1 MINSENGSL
10 WAKVRLDT
18 DQLNKDAKSAEKMFT
33 NLSKGVTEEGNKMDS
48 VFDGLGK
55 KVAGFL
61 TATAAAGIVKKVATV
76 RGEMQQLEIAYTTM
90 LGSAT
95 KSNKLLAE
103 SVELAA
109 KTPFGLQDVAQG
121 AKQLLA
127 YGSEAEEVTSELTM
141 LGDIAA
147 GLSIPLN
154 DIVYLYGTT
163 RTQGRMYTLDL
174 RQFMGRGIPLAEE
187 LAKQFGV
194 TKDKVGELV
203 TEGKVGFEDMR
214 KALQSMTSD
223 GSLFGGLMEK
233 QSKSITGQ
241 ISNLEDSVYQMFNEI
256 GEKSEGVI
264 SDSLKGVSYI
274 IENYEKVG
282 KVLLDIA
289 AAYGSY
295 KAAVVAV
302 NVATQIG
309 TTLSKG
315 WTIAELA
322 HYKALVLLETAQKKF
337 NLAALKNPY
346 VLVGVAVGALTFGI
360 YKLIT
365 AESES
370 EKYAKRLAK
379 SHEELSGKIEERK
392 QKTNELIDVINDETK
407 TEYAREIA
415 LAELHKLAPEYIDD
429 LKKQASGLKD
439 VRIEQE
445 KLNLE
450 ATKHSQKEVTKQQE
464 HLLKLKGTNSISAL
478 SEEDKKWLKWSGINL
493 DDVEKRR
500 KKGYAWALQDAIDSK
515 IEENRL
521 KLINYVDE
529 VDKAMSEYR
538 NSRVEEPK
546 TPPTTTP
553 DADKSSKSKKPEN
566 VFSQMM
572 TEAKADLDNA
582 GAEAKKLDVS
592 TISDELGR
600 KLAEIDA
607 EAEAKRVSLRGEHLK
622 KLLEITENFNAGK
635 LTKEQ
640 KRLLVTTENGRYM
653 QELANNGKNSK
664 QKKDE
669 AKELDAEQ
677 NRLKSLKE
685 QLATVKNLTTW
696 ERSKLEAKKQEL
708 AASLE
713 LAKTDDERDS
723 TSEKIKEIE
732 CAITSLDE
740 AQMRL
745 DEVWGGNGIEEFV
758 DNLKTMI
765 TLTKKQNSEVGLT
778 VDETND
784 LIDRESSLKASVI
797 SVVESFSEFSN
808 LISDLAEGGKME
820 NFASGMSEVADVLS
834 NTVKGFAQGGAIG
847 GVISFLGTTLG
858 KFAQMGKEA
867 KKAKEEYLQKQN
879 DYQKSLYESSI
890 SYENYQ
896 SNSIFGSNA
905 LLSYK
910 EASRA
915 LADYKKQLNNIQTQ
929 WYDFNNQK
937 MDYSTALADYINPD
951 GTVDENSVM
960 QLEQKISTLSDGSE
974 ARKYFEQIQSLLTEY
989 GTAVEEENKAIVS
1002 MFQNSGTEISDSIVS
1017 AFDNGTNAMEA
1028 FGSSTGDIMNNV
1040 KRTILKNLIETDW
1053 YSEIESKASNLI
1065 EAYQSEST
1073 TDDAIAE
1080 SEWDIANK
1088 SFSESI
1094 SKYQEMYSRL
1104 GITSEGGTASTYS
1117 KGIAQASQDTV
1128 DELNGRMTVIQAHT
1142 GIISANTQSILQS
1155 NQAMLN
1161 ELQLIQNNTA
1171 QLHQMRL
1178 DIAKLSDCVVNRT
1191 IKTTLN

>member
-18 DQLNKDAKSAEKMFT
+18 DQLNKDAKSAEKMFS
-33 NLSKGVTEEGNKMDS
+33 NLSKGVTEEGKKMDS

-163 RTQGRMYTLDL
+163 RTQGKMYTQDL

-223 GSLFGGLMEK
+223 GSQFGGLMEK

-256 GEKSEGVI
+256 GKKSEGVI

-274 IENYEKVG
+274 IENYEEVG

-295 KAAVVAV
+295 KAAVVAA
-302 NVATQIG
+302 NVATKIG
-309 TTLSKG
+309 TSLSNG
-315 WTIAELA
+315 LTIAELA
-322 HYKALVLLETAQKKF
+322 HYKALVLLNTV
-337 NLAALKNPY
+337 KNPY
-346 VLVGVAVGALTFGI
+346 VLVGAAVGALIFGI

-370 EKYAKRLAK
+370 EKYAKRLAE

-392 QKTNELIDVINDETK
+392 QKTNELIDVINNETK

-464 HLLKLKGTNSISAL
+464 HLLKLKGTNNISAL

-493 DDVEKRR
+493 DNVEKRR

-538 NSRVEEPK
+538 NSRVEEP
-546 TPPTTTP
+546 TTTP
-553 DADKSSKSKKPEN
+553 DADESSKSEKPKN

-607 EAEAKRVSLRGEHLK
+607 EAEVKRVSLRGEHNK
-622 KLLEITENFNAGK
+622 KLFEITENFNAGK
-635 LTKEQ
+635 LTEKQ
-640 KRLLVTTENGRYM
+640 KRRLVTTENGRYM
-653 QELANNGKNSK
+653 QELTNNGKNSL
-664 QKKDE
+664 QQKDE
-669 AKELDAEQ
+669 AKELYAEQ
-677 NRLKSLKE
+677 NRLKLLKQ

-723 TSEKIKEIE
+723 TSGKIKEIE
-732 CAITSLDE
+732 GAITSLDE

-745 DEVWGGNGIEEFV
+745 DEVWGGNGTEEFV
-758 DNLKTMI
+758 DNLKTII

-784 LIDRESSLKASVI
+784 LIDRESSLKDSVI

-820 NFASGMSEVADVLS
+820 DFASGMSDVADVLS
-834 NTVKGFAQGGAIG
+834 NTVKGFAQGGPIG

-858 KFAQMGKEA
+858 KFAQFGKEA
-867 KKAKEEYLQKQN
+867 KEAKEEYLQKQN

-905 LLSYK
+905 LQSYK

-937 MDYSTALADYINPD
+937 MEYSTALADYINPD

-974 ARKYFEQIQSLLTEY
+974 ARKYFEQIQILLTEY

-1028 FGSSTGDIMNNV
+1028 FGSSTDDIMNNV

-1053 YSEIESKASNLI
+1053 YSTIESSASNLI
-1065 EAYQSEST
+1065 AAYQSEST

-1080 SEWDIANK
+1080 REWDIVNK
-1088 SFSESI
+1088 SFSESM
-1094 SKYQEMYSRL
+1094 SKYEEMYSRL

>member
-18 DQLNKDAKSAEKMFT
+18 DQLNKDAKSAEKMFS
-33 NLSKGVTEEGNKMDS
+33 NLSKGVTEEGKKMDS

-61 TATAAAGIVKKVATV
+61 TAGAAAGIVKKVATV

-163 RTQGRMYTLDL
+163 RTQGKMYTQDL

-214 KALQSMTSD
+214 KALKSMTSD
-223 GSLFGGLMEK
+223 GSQFGGLMEK

-256 GEKSEGVI
+256 GKKSEGVI

-302 NVATQIG
+302 NVATKIG
-309 TTLSKG
+309 TTLSNG

-337 NLAALKNPY
+337 NLASLKNPY

-365 AESES
+365 AESEA
-370 EKYAKRLAK
+370 EKYSKRLAE

-392 QKTNELIDVINDETK
+392 QKTNELIDVINNETK

-464 HLLKLKGTNSISAL
+464 HLLKLKGTNNISAL

-546 TPPTTTP
+546 TTTTTTTP
-553 DADKSSKSKKPEN
+553 DAGSESKKPEN

-607 EAEAKRVSLRGEHLK
+607 EAEAKRVSLRGEHNK
-622 KLLEITENFNAGK
+622 KLFDITEKLKEGK
-635 LTKEQ
+635 LTEEQ
-640 KRLLVTTENGRYM
+640 KRLLVTTENGRYI
-653 QELANNGKNSK
+653 QELANNGKNYLQ
-664 QKKDE
+664 QKEE
-669 AKELDAEQ
+669 AKELYVEQ
-677 NRLKSLKE
+677 NRLKLLKQ

-696 ERSKLEAKKQEL
+696 ERSKLESKKQEL

-732 CAITSLDE
+732 GAITSLDE

-745 DEVWGGNGIEEFV
+745 DDVWGGNGSVEFV

-765 TLTKKQNSEVGLT
+765 MLTKKQNSEVGLT
-778 VDETND
+778 VDETNE
-784 LIDRESSLKASVI
+784 LIDRESSLKDSVI
-797 SVVESFSEFSN
+797 SVVESFSKFSN
-808 LISDLAEGGKME
+808 LVSDLAEGGKME
-820 NFASGMSEVADVLS
+820 NFASGMSDVADVLS
-834 NTVKGFAQGGAIG
+834 NAVKGFAQGGAIG

-858 KFAQMGKEA
+858 KFAQIGKEA
-867 KKAKEEYLQKQN
+867 KEAKEEYLQKQN

-905 LLSYK
+905 LQSYK

-929 WYDFNNQK
+929 WYDFKNQK
-937 MDYSTALADYINPD
+937 MDYRTALADYINPD

-974 ARKYFEQIQSLLTEY
+974 ARKHFEQIQILLTEY
-989 GTAVEEENKAIVS
+989 GTAVEEENTAIVS

-1028 FGSSTGDIMNNV
+1028 FGSSADDIMNNV
-1040 KRTILKNLIETDW
+1040 KRIILKDLIETDW
-1053 YSEIESKASNLI
+1053 YSEIESSASNLI
-1065 EAYQSEST
+1065 AALQSEST

-1080 SEWDIANK
+1080 REWDIVNK
-1088 SFSESI
+1088 SFSESM
-1094 SKYQEMYSRL
+1094 SKYEEMYSRL

-1128 DELNGRMTVIQAHT
+1128 EELNGRMTVIQAHT

>member
-10 WAKVRLDT
+10 WAKVRLDI
-18 DQLNKDAKSAEKMFT
+18 DQLNKDAKSAEKMFS

-90 LGSAT
+90 LGSGT

-141 LGDIAA
+141 VGDIAA

-163 RTQGRMYTLDL
+163 RTQGKMYTQDL

-223 GSLFGGLMEK
+223 GSQFGGLMEK

-256 GEKSEGVI
+256 GKKSEGVI

-346 VLVGVAVGALTFGI
+346 VLAGVAVGALTFGI

-521 KLINYVDE
+521 TLINYVAE

-538 NSRVEEPK
+538 NSQVKKPK
-546 TPPTTTP
+546 TPTTPTTH
-553 DADKSSKSKKPEN
+553 DAGSERKKPEN
-566 VFSQMM
+566 VFSKMM

-607 EAEAKRVSLRGEHLK
+607 EAEAKRVSLRGEHNK
-622 KLLEITENFNAGK
+622 KLFEITENFNAGK
-635 LTKEQ
+635 LTEKQ
-640 KRLLVTTENGRYM
+640 KRRLVTTENGRYI
-653 QELANNGKNSK
+653 QELANNGKNSL
-664 QKKDE
+664 QQKDE
-669 AKELDAEQ
+669 AKELNAEQ
-677 NRLKSLKE
+677 NRLKLLKQE
-685 QLATVKNLTTW
+685 LANVKNLTTW

-708 AASLE
+708 VASLE
-713 LAKTDDERDS
+713 LAKTDNERDS

-732 CAITSLDE
+732 GAITSLYE
-740 AQMRL
+740 AQTRL
-745 DEVWGGNGIEEFV
+745 DEVWGGNGIDEFV
-758 DNLKTMI
+758 DNLKTII

-784 LIDRESSLKASVI
+784 LIDRESSLKNSVI

-808 LISDLAEGGKME
+808 LISDLEEGGKME
-820 NFASGMSEVADVLS
+820 DFASGMSDVADVLS
-834 NTVKGFAQGGAIG
+834 NTVKGFAQGGPIG

-858 KFAQMGKEA
+858 KFAQFGKEA
-867 KKAKEEYLQKQN
+867 KEAKEEYLQKQN

-905 LLSYK
+905 LQSYK

-929 WYDFNNQK
+929 WYDFKNQK
-937 MDYSTALADYINPD
+937 MEYSTALADYINPD

-974 ARKYFEQIQSLLTEY
+974 ARKYFEQIQILLTEY

-1028 FGSSTGDIMNNV
+1028 FGSSTDDIMNNV
-1040 KRTILKNLIETDW
+1040 KRTILKNLIETEW
-1053 YSEIESKASNLI
+1053 YSKIESSASNLI
-1065 EAYQSEST
+1065 AALQSEST

-1080 SEWDIANK
+1080 REWDIANK
-1088 SFSESI
+1088 SYSESM
-1094 SKYQEMYSRL
+1094 SKYKEMYSRL

>member
-18 DQLNKDAKSAEKMFT
+18 DQLNKDAKSAEKMFS
-33 NLSKGVTEEGNKMDS
+33 NLSKGVTEEGKKMDS
-48 VFDGLGK
+48 VYDGLGK

-61 TATAAAGIVKKVATV
+61 TAGAAAGIVKKVATV

-163 RTQGRMYTLDL
+163 RTQGRMYTQDL

-223 GSLFGGLMEK
+223 GSQFGGLMEK

-256 GEKSEGVI
+256 GKKSEGVI

-274 IENYEKVG
+274 IENYEEVG

-295 KAAVVAV
+295 KAAVVAA
-302 NVATQIG
+302 NVATKIG
-309 TTLSKG
+309 TSLENG
-315 WTIAELA
+315 LTIAELA
-322 HYKALVLLETAQKKF
+322 HYKALVLLDKV
-337 NLAALKNPY
+337 KNPY
-346 VLVGVAVGALTFGI
+346 VLVGAAVGALIFGI

-365 AESES
+365 AESEA
-370 EKYAKRLAK
+370 EKYAKRLAD

-392 QKTNELIDVINDETK
+392 QKTNELIDVINNETK

-464 HLLKLKGTNSISAL
+464 HLLKLKGTNNISAL
-478 SEEDKKWLKWSGINL
+478 SEEDKKWLKLSGINL

-521 KLINYVDE
+521 ELINYVDE

-553 DADKSSKSKKPEN
+553 DADKSSESKKPEN

-607 EAEAKRVSLRGEHLK
+607 EAEAKRVSLRGEHNK
-622 KLLEITENFNAGK
+622 KLFEITENFNAGK
-635 LTKEQ
+635 LTKKQ

-653 QELANNGKNSK
+653 QELANNGKNSL
-664 QKKDE
+664 QQKDE
-669 AKELDAEQ
+669 AKELYAEQ
-677 NRLKSLKE
+677 NRLKLLKQ
-685 QLATVKNLTTW
+685 QLATVKNLTTL
-696 ERSKLEAKKQEL
+696 EKSKLEAKKQEL

-723 TSEKIKEIE
+723 TSDKIKEIE
-732 CAITSLDE
+732 GAITSLDE

-745 DEVWGGNGIEEFV
+745 DEVWGGNGIEGFV

-784 LIDRESSLKASVI
+784 LIDRESSLKDSVI

-820 NFASGMSEVADVLS
+820 NFASSMSEVADVLS

-858 KFAQMGKEA
+858 KFAQIGKEA
-867 KKAKEEYLQKQN
+867 KEAKEEYLQKQN
-879 DYQKSLYESSI
+879 DYQKSLYESSV

-905 LLSYK
+905 LQSYK

-929 WYDFNNQK
+929 WYDWKDQK
-937 MDYSTALADYINPD
+937 MNDSTALADYINPD
-951 GTVDENSVM
+951 GTVNEKSVL
-960 QLEQKISTLSDGSE
+960 QLEYTISTRSEGSE
-974 ARKYFEQIQSLLTEY
+974 ARKHFEQIQSLLTEY

-1065 EAYQSEST
+1065 VALQSESK

-1094 SKYQEMYSRL
+1094 SKYKEMYSRL

>member
-10 WAKVRLDT
+10 WAKVRLDI
-18 DQLNKDAKSAEKMFT
+18 DQLNKDAKSAEKMFS

-90 LGSAT
+90 LGSGT

-163 RTQGRMYTLDL
+163 RTQGKMYTQDL

-223 GSLFGGLMEK
+223 GSQFGGLMEK

-256 GEKSEGVI
+256 GKKSEGVI

-346 VLVGVAVGALTFGI
+346 VLAGVAVGALTFGI

-521 KLINYVDE
+521 TLINYVAE

-538 NSRVEEPK
+538 NSQVKKPK
-546 TPPTTTP
+546 TPTTPTTH
-553 DADKSSKSKKPEN
+553 DAGSERKKPEN
-566 VFSQMM
+566 VFSKMM

-607 EAEAKRVSLRGEHLK
+607 EAEAKRVSLRGEHNK
-622 KLLEITENFNAGK
+622 KLFEITENFNAGK
-635 LTKEQ
+635 LTEKQ
-640 KRLLVTTENGRYM
+640 KRRLVTTENGRYI
-653 QELANNGKNSK
+653 QELANNGKNSL
-664 QKKDE
+664 QQKDE
-669 AKELDAEQ
+669 AKELNAEQ
-677 NRLKSLKE
+677 NRLKLLKQE
-685 QLATVKNLTTW
+685 LANVKNLTTW

-708 AASLE
+708 VASLE
-713 LAKTDDERDS
+713 LAKTDNERDS

-732 CAITSLDE
+732 GAITSLYE
-740 AQMRL
+740 AQTRL
-745 DEVWGGNGIEEFV
+745 DEVWGGNGIDEFV
-758 DNLKTMI
+758 DNLKTII

-784 LIDRESSLKASVI
+784 LIDRESSLKNSVI

-808 LISDLAEGGKME
+808 LISDLEEGGKME
-820 NFASGMSEVADVLS
+820 DFASGMSDVADVLS
-834 NTVKGFAQGGAIG
+834 NTVKGFAQGGPIG

-858 KFAQMGKEA
+858 KFAQFGKEA
-867 KKAKEEYLQKQN
+867 KEAKEEYLQKQN

-905 LLSYK
+905 LQSYK

-929 WYDFNNQK
+929 WYDFKNQK
-937 MDYSTALADYINPD
+937 MEYSTALADYINPD

-974 ARKYFEQIQSLLTEY
+974 ARKYFEQIQILLTEY

-1028 FGSSTGDIMNNV
+1028 FGSSTDDIMNNV
-1040 KRTILKNLIETDW
+1040 KRTILKNLIETEW
-1053 YSEIESKASNLI
+1053 YSKIESSASNLI
-1065 EAYQSEST
+1065 AALQSEST

-1080 SEWDIANK
+1080 REWDIANK
-1088 SFSESI
+1088 SYSESM
-1094 SKYQEMYSRL
+1094 SKYKEMYSRL

>member
-18 DQLNKDAKSAEKMFT
+18 DQLNKDAKSAEKMFS
-33 NLSKGVTEEGNKMDS
+33 NLSKGVTEEGKKMDS
-48 VFDGLGK
+48 VFDGLGG

-61 TATAAAGIVKKVATV
+61 TAGAAAGIVKKVATV

-163 RTQGRMYTLDL
+163 RTQGKMYTQDL

-214 KALQSMTSD
+214 KALKSMTSD
-223 GSLFGGLMEK
+223 GSQFGGLMEK

-302 NVATQIG
+302 NVATKIG
-309 TTLSKG
+309 TTLSNG
-315 WTIAELA
+315 LTIAELA
-322 HYKALVLLETAQKKF
+322 HYKALVLLDTV
-337 NLAALKNPY
+337 KNPY
-346 VLVGVAVGALTFGI
+346 VLVGVAVGALVFSI

-365 AESES
+365 AESEA
-370 EKYAKRLAK
+370 EKYSKRLAE

-392 QKTNELIDVINDETK
+392 QKTNELIDVINNETK

-439 VRIEQE
+439 VRVEQE

-464 HLLKLKGTNSISAL
+464 HLLKLKGTNNISAL
-478 SEEDKKWLKWSGINL
+478 SEEDKRWLKWSGINL

-521 KLINYVDE
+521 TLINYVDE

-538 NSRVEEPK
+538 NSRVEE
-546 TPPTTTP
+546 PTTTP

-607 EAEAKRVSLRGEHLK
+607 EAEAKRVSLRGEHNK
-622 KLLEITENFNAGK
+622 KLFDITEKFKEGK
-635 LTKEQ
+635 LTEKQ
-640 KRLLVTTENGRYM
+640 KRRLITTENGRYI
-653 QELANNGKNSK
+653 QELANNGKNSL
-664 QKKDE
+664 QQKDE
-669 AKELDAEQ
+669 AKELYAEK
-677 NRLKSLKE
+677 NRLKLFKQ

-732 CAITSLDE
+732 GAITSLDE

-784 LIDRESSLKASVI
+784 LIDRESSLKNSVI

-820 NFASGMSEVADVLS
+820 NFASGMSDVADVLS

-858 KFAQMGKEA
+858 KFAQIGKEA
-867 KKAKEEYLQKQN
+867 KEAKEEYLQKQN

-905 LLSYK
+905 LQSYK

-929 WYDFNNQK
+929 WYDFKNQK

-974 ARKYFEQIQSLLTEY
+974 ARKYFEQIQILLTEY

-1053 YSEIESKASNLI
+1053 YSKIESKASNLI
-1065 EAYQSEST
+1065 VALQSESK

-1094 SKYQEMYSRL
+1094 SKYKEMYSRL

>member
-18 DQLNKDAKSAEKMFT
+18 DQLNKDAKSAEKMFS
-33 NLSKGVTEEGNKMDS
+33 NLSKGVTEEGKKMDS

-61 TATAAAGIVKKVATV
+61 TAGAAAGIVKKVATV

-103 SVELAA
+103 SIELAA

-163 RTQGRMYTLDL
+163 RTQGKMYTLDL
-174 RQFMGRGIPLAEE
+174 RQFLGRGIPLVEE

-214 KALQSMTSD
+214 KALKSMTSD
-223 GSLFGGLMEK
+223 GSQFGGLMEK

-241 ISNLEDSVYQMFNEI
+241 IRNLEDSVYQMFNEI
-256 GEKSEGVI
+256 GKKSEGVI

-302 NVATQIG
+302 NVATKIG
-309 TTLSKG
+309 TTLSTG

-365 AESES
+365 AESEA
-370 EKYAKRLAK
+370 EKYSKRLAE

-392 QKTNELIDVINDETK
+392 QKTNELIDVINSETK

-415 LAELHKLAPEYIDD
+415 LAKLHKLAPEYIDD

-450 ATKHSQKEVTKQQE
+450 ATKHSQKAVTKQQE
-464 HLLKLKGTNSISAL
+464 HLLKLKGSNSISAL
-478 SEEDKKWLKWSGINL
+478 SEEDKKWLKWNGINL
-493 DDVEKRR
+493 DYIEKRE

-538 NSRVEEPK
+538 NSRVEKPK
-546 TPPTTTP
+546 TPTTP
-553 DADKSSKSKKPEN
+553 DADESSKSEKPKN

-572 TEAKADLDNA
+572 TEAKADIDNA

-607 EAEAKRVSLRGEHLK
+607 EAEVKRVSLGGEHYK
-622 KLLEITENFNAGK
+622 KLFEITENFNAGK

-640 KRLLVTTENGRYM
+640 KRRLVTTENGRYM

-664 QKKDE
+664 QQKDE
-669 AKELDAEQ
+669 AKELYAEE
-677 NRLKSLKE
+677 NRLKLLKQ

-713 LAKTDDERDS
+713 LAKTDNERDS

-732 CAITSLDE
+732 GAITSLDE

-745 DEVWGGNGIEEFV
+745 DEGLGGNGIEEFV

-765 TLTKKQNSEVGLT
+765 MLTKKQNSEVGLT
-778 VDETND
+778 VDETNE
-784 LIDRESSLKASVI
+784 LIDRESSLKDSVI

-820 NFASGMSEVADVLS
+820 DFASSMSEVADVLS

-867 KKAKEEYLQKQN
+867 EEAKEEYLQKQN

-905 LLSYK
+905 LQSYK

-929 WYDFNNQK
+929 WYDFKDQK

-960 QLEQKISTLSDGSE
+960 QLEYKISTLSDGSE
-974 ARKYFEQIQSLLTEY
+974 ARKYFEQIQILLTEY
-989 GTAVEEENKAIVS
+989 GTALEEENKAIVS

-1028 FGSSTGDIMNNV
+1028 FGSSTDDIMNNV
-1040 KRTILKNLIETDW
+1040 KRSILKNLIEADW
-1053 YSEIESKASNLI
+1053 YSEIESSASNLFL
-1065 EAYQSEST
+1065 ALQSESK
-1073 TDDAIAE
+1073 TDDAIAQ

-1088 SFSESI
+1088 AFSESI
-1094 SKYQEMYSRL
+1094 SKYEEMYSRL

>member
-18 DQLNKDAKSAEKMFT
+18 DQLNKDAKSAEKMFS
-33 NLSKGVTEEGNKMDS
+33 NLSKGVTEEGKKMDS

-61 TATAAAGIVKKVATV
+61 TAGAAAGIVKKVATV

-163 RTQGRMYTLDL
+163 RTQGKMYTQDL

-214 KALQSMTSD
+214 KALKSMTSD
-223 GSLFGGLMEK
+223 GSQFGGLMEK

-256 GEKSEGVI
+256 GKKSEGVI

-302 NVATQIG
+302 NVATKIG
-309 TTLSKG
+309 TTLSNG

-370 EKYAKRLAK
+370 EKYAKRLAE

-392 QKTNELIDVINDETK
+392 KKTNELIDVINNETK

-464 HLLKLKGTNSISAL
+464 HLLKLKGTNNISAL

-493 DDVEKRR
+493 DYVEKRR

-553 DADKSSKSKKPEN
+553 DADKSSESKKPEN

-607 EAEAKRVSLRGEHLK
+607 EAEAKRVSLRGEHNK
-622 KLLEITENFNAGK
+622 KLFDITENFKEGK
-635 LTKEQ
+635 LTEEQ

-664 QKKDE
+664 QQKDE
-669 AKELDAEQ
+669 AKELYAEQ
-677 NRLKSLKE
+677 NRLKLLKQ

-723 TSEKIKEIE
+723 TSDKIKEIE
-732 CAITSLDE
+732 GAITSLDE

-745 DEVWGGNGIEEFV
+745 DEVWGGNGIEGFV

-784 LIDRESSLKASVI
+784 LIDRESSLKDSVI

-858 KFAQMGKEA
+858 KFAQMRKKE
-867 KKAKEEYLQKQN
+867 KEAKEEYLQKQY

-905 LLSYK
+905 LQSYK

-929 WYDFNNQK
+929 WYDFKDQK
-937 MDYSTALADYINPD
+937 MEYSTALADYINPD

-974 ARKYFEQIQSLLTEY
+974 ARKYFEQIQILLTEY

-1028 FGSSTGDIMNNV
+1028 FGSSTDDIMNNV

-1053 YSEIESKASNLI
+1053 YSEIESSASNLI
-1065 EAYQSEST
+1065 AALQSESK

-1080 SEWDIANK
+1080 SEWDIVNK

-1094 SKYQEMYSRL
+1094 SKYEEMYSRL

-1128 DELNGRMTVIQAHT
+1128 EELNGRMTVIQAHT

>member
-10 WAKVRLDT
+10 WAKVRLDI
-18 DQLNKDAKSAEKMFT
+18 DQLNKDAKSAEKMFS

-90 LGSAT
+90 LGSGT

-141 LGDIAA
+141 VGDIAA

-163 RTQGRMYTLDL
+163 RTQGKMYTQDL

-223 GSLFGGLMEK
+223 GSQFGGLMEK

-256 GEKSEGVI
+256 GKKSEGVI

-346 VLVGVAVGALTFGI
+346 VLAGVAVGALTFGI

-521 KLINYVDE
+521 TLINYVAE

-538 NSRVEEPK
+538 NSQVKKPK
-546 TPPTTTP
+546 TPTTPTTH
-553 DADKSSKSKKPEN
+553 DAGSERKKPEN
-566 VFSQMM
+566 VFSKMM

-607 EAEAKRVSLRGEHLK
+607 EAEAKRVSLRGEHNK
-622 KLLEITENFNAGK
+622 KLFEITENFNAGK
-635 LTKEQ
+635 LTEKQ
-640 KRLLVTTENGRYM
+640 KRRLVTTENGRYI
-653 QELANNGKNSK
+653 QELANNGKNSL
-664 QKKDE
+664 QQKDE
-669 AKELDAEQ
+669 AKELNAEQ
-677 NRLKSLKE
+677 NRLKLLKQE
-685 QLATVKNLTTW
+685 LANVKNLTTW

-708 AASLE
+708 VASLE
-713 LAKTDDERDS
+713 LAKTDNERDS

-732 CAITSLDE
+732 GAITSLYE
-740 AQMRL
+740 AQTRL
-745 DEVWGGNGIEEFV
+745 DEVWGGNGIDEFV
-758 DNLKTMI
+758 DNLKTII

-784 LIDRESSLKASVI
+784 LIDRESSLKNSVI

-808 LISDLAEGGKME
+808 LISDLEEGGKME
-820 NFASGMSEVADVLS
+820 DFASGMSDVADVLS
-834 NTVKGFAQGGAIG
+834 NTVKGFAQGGPIG

-858 KFAQMGKEA
+858 KFAQFGKEA
-867 KKAKEEYLQKQN
+867 KEAKEEYLQKQN

-905 LLSYK
+905 LQSYK

-929 WYDFNNQK
+929 WYDFKNQK
-937 MDYSTALADYINPD
+937 MEYSTALADYINPD

-974 ARKYFEQIQSLLTEY
+974 ARKYFEQIQILLTEY

-1028 FGSSTGDIMNNV
+1028 FGSSTDDIMNNV
-1040 KRTILKNLIETDW
+1040 KRTILKNLIETEW
-1053 YSEIESKASNLI
+1053 YSTIESSASNLI
-1065 EAYQSEST
+1065 AALQSEST

-1080 SEWDIANK
+1080 REWDIANK
-1088 SFSESI
+1088 SYSESM
-1094 SKYQEMYSRL
+1094 SKYKEMYSRL

>member
-18 DQLNKDAKSAEKMFT
+18 DQLNKDAKSAEKMFS
-33 NLSKGVTEEGNKMDS
+33 NLSKGVTEEGKKMDS
-48 VFDGLGK
+48 VFDGLGN

-61 TATAAAGIVKKVATV
+61 TAGAAAGIVKKVATV

-163 RTQGRMYTLDL
+163 RTQGRMYTQDL
-174 RQFMGRGIPLAEE
+174 RQFMGRGIPLAKE

-214 KALQSMTSD
+214 KALKSMTSD
-223 GSLFGGLMEK
+223 GSQFGGLMEK

-256 GEKSEGVI
+256 GKKSEGVI

-302 NVATQIG
+302 NVATKIG
-309 TTLSKG
+309 TSLSNG

-337 NLAALKNPY
+337 NLSALKNPY

-370 EKYAKRLAK
+370 EKYAKRLAE

-392 QKTNELIDVINDETK
+392 QKTNELIDVINNETK

-464 HLLKLKGTNSISAL
+464 HLLKLKGTNNISAL

-607 EAEAKRVSLRGEHLK
+607 EAEAKRVSLRGEHNK
-622 KLLEITENFNAGK
+622 KLFEITENFNAGK
-635 LTKEQ
+635 LTKKQ
-640 KRLLVTTENGRYM
+640 KRRLVTTENGRYI
-653 QELANNGKNSK
+653 QELANNGKNSL
-664 QKKDE
+664 QQKDE
-669 AKELDAEQ
+669 AKELYAEK
-677 NRLKSLKE
+677 NRLMLLKQ

-696 ERSKLEAKKQEL
+696 ERTKLEAKKQEL

-723 TSEKIKEIE
+723 TSGKIKEIE
-732 CAITSLDE
+732 GAITSLDE

-784 LIDRESSLKASVI
+784 LIDRESSLKDSVI

-820 NFASGMSEVADVLS
+820 NFASSMSEVADVLS

-867 KKAKEEYLQKQN
+867 KKAKEEYLQRQN
-879 DYQKSLYESSI
+879 DYQKRLYESSI

-905 LLSYK
+905 LQSYK

-929 WYDFNNQK
+929 WYDFKNQK
-937 MDYSTALADYINPD
+937 MEYSTALADYINPD
-951 GTVDENSVM
+951 GTVDENSVL
-960 QLEQKISTLSDGSE
+960 QLEQKISTSSDGSE
-974 ARKYFEQIQSLLTEY
+974 ARKYFEQIQILLTEY

-1002 MFQNSGTEISDSIVS
+1002 IFQNSGTEISDSIVS

-1053 YSEIESKASNLI
+1053 YSKIESKASSLI
-1065 EAYQSEST
+1065 AALQSESK

-1094 SKYQEMYSRL
+1094 SKYKEMYSRL